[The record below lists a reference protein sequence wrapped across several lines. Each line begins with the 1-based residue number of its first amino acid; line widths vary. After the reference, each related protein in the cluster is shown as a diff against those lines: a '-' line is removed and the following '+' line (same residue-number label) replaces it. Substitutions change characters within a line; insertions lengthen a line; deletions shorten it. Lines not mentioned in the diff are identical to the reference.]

1 MSPDN
6 ATTPE
11 QRLAGLNLELP
22 APPSAVANYV
32 GAVLV
37 DRLLFVSGHGPVR
50 DGEHCFIGKLGRDM
64 DVDEGRR
71 AAQLVA
77 LNMLATMKAHLGE
90 LARVK
95 RCVKLLCMVNS
106 TPDFK
111 EHPRVADGASDLF
124 VEVFG
129 QADGKHTRS
138 AVGFAALPLG
148 IAVEIEGM
156 FEIHAT

>member
-1 MSPDN
+1 MSPNN

-22 APPSAVANYV
+22 APPSAVANYI
-32 GAVLV
+32 GAVQV
-37 DRLLFVSGHGPVR
+37 EALFVSGHSPVR
-50 DGEHCFIGKLGRDM
+50 EGEHCFIGKLGRDM
-64 DVDEGRR
+64 DVDEGRQ

-111 EHPRVADGASDLF
+111 EHALVANGASDLF

-129 QADGKHTRS
+129 QADGKQTRS
-138 AVGFAALPLG
+138 AVGFASLPLG
-148 IAVEIEGM
+148 IAVEIEGT